1 MIQREINIQYKEYTN
16 DELSEKQSFLL
27 SQSVK
32 AQESSHSPY
41 SQFRVGAAILLENDQ
56 VVLGSNQENAA
67 YPSGLCAERVAI
79 FSCGAQFSKQRII
92 SIAISANSS
101 KFDIKEMLAPCGACR
116 QSMMEFEYKQNSP
129 IKVLLKGSGNQ
140 VIEFSSVKD
149 LLPIPFN
156 SQALDIVS

>member
-56 VVLGSNQENAA
+56 VCTLYAILWEDMDALES
-67 YPSGLCAERVAI
+67 RI
-79 FSCGAQFSKQRII
+79 FSAFYFFS
-92 SIAISANSS
+92 
-101 KFDIKEMLAPCGACR
+101 LT
-116 QSMMEFEYKQNSP
+116 Y
-129 IKVLLKGSGNQ
+129 LK
-140 VIEFSSVKD
+140 
-149 LLPIPFN
+149 L
-156 SQALDIVS
+156 